1 MSSIDLNVIYG
12 REDSIFKKTARDALG
27 FHFVYQQP
35 ITKTSIYSVFE
46 AITNDDLEGITS
58 KKCDSYLESPDHDDS
73 GDSLESF
80 NNYFDDSLDFE
91 EPDLDFGFEDFEE
104 SEPDLGFEHD
114 FKEPYFEAT
123 DFDHDL
129 PAGEP
134 LSSKFA
140 DINHISDLAALVY
153 GNSTPTP
160 TSTPTSTAGEVSW
173 ATKDVLKAAGLN
185 DDMSPIAKDNED
197 EQSTLETLLDSDD
210 TPPKDADIS
219 FKGDAYILAYRD
231 RKSSEIVVI
240 TALESDKEGFE
251 LLLKE
256 LNDFLSRNCGY
267 CDFQA
272 RWMNNSSYNSQ
283 YSNVRVITAFNTKLG
298 QEEVLFVSKKMGISQ
313 IGEDTVGLTNIV
325 DIGFAIDGL
334 IVNGAL
340 DFQKEALEA
349 KGETCDDVPV
359 VVLAQLRNP
368 YRSISDL
375 DNDINSQDLIAR
387 AFNRDSAEV
396 RYDETNRYINKVV
409 SNDPHHNSTANTKT
423 YDVFDYSIFAHR
435 SRYKSITKYNENVAQ
450 IAKPLLEKCWLF
462 GSDTLSNSYYT
473 HWKKSLA
480 DKGNLKNSL
489 VLSEPFLAAFFK
501 LSNRGFNLE
510 IRETRGVVGS
520 YHIAV
525 YHKNHLSDNDFVPP
539 ASVQVSMDKDSQRFI
554 YKGKDAL
561 FDIGQLLQKG
571 WTDQTTP
578 EKWSHERKYHVVTQ
592 GKLSDL
598 TAHWL
603 WSVLA
608 EQMLTADLK
617 DAAYYKTKG
626 SFESH
631 YIDNGT
637 IYVDSHN
644 KTVYSLSEDYTN
656 RQSSYYLQT
665 SINRQYSNSL
675 PVEVVAIPISGVK
688 FKVGQ
693 ALFEVY
699 AKGLIPSLDKYLS
712 LFISGQN
719 EGFYQKDRNHTT
731 YTLLETDS
739 SGAITTIYSFVD
751 ISGAIKKM
759 VSMLV
764 ENEYVKAM
772 GMDVFD
778 VTRSVVAT
786 GRALG
791 CEIGIGFTFEN
802 VKTDFSDRDITLI
815 SQDDR
820 LISEIQDFNLD
831 V

>member
-1 MSSIDLNVIYG
+1 MSSVDLSVIYG
-12 REDSIFKKTARDALG
+12 RDSSIFKKTARDALG
-27 FHFVYQQP
+27 FHFVYRQP

-46 AITNDDLEGITS
+46 AITNDDIEGTTF
-58 KKCDSYLESPDHDDS
+58 KKCDSCLVSPDHDDG
-73 GDSLESF
+73 GDSLEILESLD
-80 NNYFDDSLDFE
+80 NDFDDSLDFE
-91 EPDLDFGFEDFEE
+91 EPDFD
-104 SEPDLGFEHD
+104 FEHD
-114 FKEPYFEAT
+114 FEEPYFEAT

-140 DINHISDLAALVY
+140 GINHISDLAALLY
-153 GNSTPTP
+153 GDSAPTPTPISTPTP
-160 TSTPTSTAGEVSW
+160 TPTAGVVSW
-173 ATKDVLKAAGLN
+173 ATEDVLKAAGLN

-197 EQSTLETLLDSDD
+197 GQSTLETLLDSDD

-231 RKSSEIVVI
+231 KKSSENVVI

-272 RWMNNSSYNSQ
+272 RWMNNSSHNSQ
-283 YSNVRVITAFNTKLG
+283 YDNVRVITAFNTKGG
-298 QEEVLFVSKKMGISQ
+298 QEEVLFVSQKMGSSQ
-313 IGEDTVGLTNIV
+313 VDEDTVGLTNIV

-334 IVNGAL
+334 IVNGVL
-340 DFQKEALEA
+340 DFQIEALEA

-368 YRSISDL
+368 YRSISNF

-387 AFNRDSAEV
+387 ALTFKDSPFNRDRPEV

-435 SRYKSITKYNENVAQ
+435 SRYKSITKYNENVPQ

-462 GSDTLSNSYYT
+462 GSDTLSKSYYT

-489 VLSEPFLAAFFK
+489 VLSKPFLAAFFK

-571 WTDQTTP
+571 WTDQTTSG
-578 EKWSHERKYHVVTQ
+578 KWSHERKYHVVTQ

-603 WSVLA
+603 WLVLA

-617 DAAYYKTKG
+617 YAAYYKTKG

-644 KTVYSLSEDYTN
+644 KTVYSLSEDYNN
-656 RQSSYYLQT
+656 RQSSHYLQT

-699 AKGLIPSLDKYLS
+699 AKGLIPSLDKCLS

-731 YTLLETDS
+731 YTLLETDA

-815 SQDDR
+815 SQDNR
-820 LISEIQDFNLD
+820 SISEIQDFDLD
-831 V
+831 M